1 MNSGLNTVLL
11 KSLKY
16 KAIKKG
22 LIRPDAEIDAGTAFT
37 LVRDMP
43 YIRASSRD
51 PETTIWEWRGARSGK
66 HYLLKALFG
75 VLWLSSRLMACT
87 KVVHIDPAEVME
99 KVKDRNVMI
108 HGKGDFLVFTTVF
121 QERL

>member
-11 KSLKY
+11 ESLEY

-22 LIRPDAEIDAGTAFT
+22 LIRPDAEIDAETAFT

-51 PETTIWEWRGARSGK
+51 PEITICEWRGTCSGK
-66 HYLLKALFG
+66 HYLLKTLFDE
-75 VLWLSSRLMACT
+75 LWLSSRGLT
-87 KVVHIDPAEVME
+87 
-99 KVKDRNVMI
+99 
-108 HGKGDFLVFTTVF
+108 
-121 QERL
+121 